1 MNKVKLLFI
10 TAAVFGI
17 TACNFQVPE
26 KISVKTNADYNF
38 NVGTIS
44 KSFEDTISFT
54 DVLSDD
60 KIGIENAHVYDYFPG
75 EADANVQQYLFK
87 LPLMEIPVDIS
98 KYYNNSGVASAIQ
111 GMSFEKEIEIPTV
124 KVENTTD
131 ADVSTINNV
140 INTAFSFGGV
150 AAPGDGTATFGA
162 TFESITY
169 KTGTIVVEMIPELSG
184 TAADGATV
192 TLAGSKSGTFQ
203 AGKAIIN
210 IDNFTITPGMKI
222 TFSSG
227 VYGTFKGTISNGSKI
242 KEAKGVT
249 YANLAPMAL
258 SSSTTLPDKFVSATV
273 GQGALDTAININ
285 WPGTTVSYNVATT
298 GALNASGTGSIN
310 LAGKTITPG
319 TVNINASVT
328 LVFNNATINFDK
340 NPTIDVKT
348 NIQQFTEVT
357 INASDITTNVNKE
370 DEFTSALLDSVKK
383 IKIVSSGLK
392 GTYTNTFP
400 AGNDIKVIGN
410 SQFFGITNG
419 ASTLESGK
427 TDAEFT
433 PIMSPSGFSS
443 EITPVPIANHDP
455 SNGKYGKWDFAV
467 DVQFQGSTPGCITV
481 RNVKPEE
488 KYKIAINFTPEL
500 NWEYVDIIP
509 PSNTNN
515 ADTKSLGVSFASLFT
530 SVNDTLGFDFGS
542 KIEIDS
548 IPVYIRA
555 EKPDVGNSFNNLN
568 FTGNVKLFYGKD
580 DGAGNITVLKKDG
593 ANIEKNIISG
603 GTQIQ
608 FVPGIPEMEMKDKSL
623 ITDISSYR
631 YSVKEDLA
639 DILNKTL
646 DLSEGELYVDYDVG
660 LAGGDGNAIRITKDQ
675 CEGDASGS
683 ICVNAFIILPMKFK
697 VKSGD
702 DPLLIEFQ
710 KLIGNDGSDLF
721 GRSEASSV
729 MGEDLDDYT
738 SVINSCGFKY
748 AAKKLPF
755 YSRDCLYLQFGIFSD
770 STPQLCD
777 ISKGEI
783 TVTGEN
789 IRKMMSGD
797 SYPYAPVANIYL
809 KPHGVFSLARTLDV
823 EMNITLKLSTD
834 GTVTVMGG
842 NK

>member
-10 TAAVFGI
+10 TAAVLGI

-131 ADVSTINNV
+131 VSVTELNDGLNLM
-140 INTAFSFGGV
+140 FRFGGAV
-150 AAPGDGTATFGA
+150 GNGTTQFAASFN
-162 TFESITY
+162 EITY
-169 KTGTIVVEMIPELSG
+169 SSGKIIIEVTGIAPPGEEVTLDGKKASFDSNKKAEIDIAGMKIRPNMPVSFSAGVSGYFTGTIAS
-184 TAADGATV
+184 
-192 TLAGSKSGTFQ
+192 
-203 AGKAIIN
+203 
-210 IDNFTITPGMKI
+210 
-222 TFSSG
+222 
-227 VYGTFKGTISNGSKI
+227 GSKI

-258 SSSTTLPDKFVSATV
+258 SSSTTLPNKFVSATV

-285 WPGTTVSYNVATT
+285 WPGTTVTYNVATT

-603 GTQIQ
+603 GSQIQ

-646 DLSEGELYVDYDVG
+646 DLSEGELYVDYNVG
-660 LAGGDGNAIRITKDQ
+660 LAGGDGNAIRITKEQ